1 MAITVT
7 QAKWCVMLVQLSVT
21 QKAKRIVLKKSNVI
35 DFMGFVL
42 GGFFLID
49 IEFLEL
55 IEK

>member
-1 MAITVT
+1 MSMVHRCA
-7 QAKWCVMLVQLSVT
+7 MLVQLTVT

>member
-1 MAITVT
+1 MSMVHRCA
-7 QAKWCVMLVQLSVT
+7 MLVQLTVT

-42 GGFFLID
+42 GVFFLID